1 MNYRIFFLSLLAF
14 IGLSDASLG
23 KSLSLIVISDETRL
37 PLRAAIRLEDNSGL
51 FLDSICGADGRFTI
65 QYPDSRSNIRLEV
78 SHDGYIAVW
87 MNLPEEDIVDLGV
100 IALER
105 EPVTLNEVTV
115 VASNTSI
122 KAGKRTIFPTVR
134 QIRRNF
140 NTEDLLSDL
149 RASVPELRVNP
160 ILHTISIDDQTPV
173 FQINGRV
180 QNMDRL
186 ISLSPER
193 IARIEM
199 TNYRDPQYNAPVFNI
214 ILKPAPKGGS
224 VAIYSQDAVTTP
236 KVYAKTTGTFNRKNS
251 EVLFDYK
258 WVYRNSSD
266 EITNSTESYTDP
278 FSKIVRNGQG
288 LPSATTDQDH
298 RFLFEYTYMPGKKS
312 VFVLSAEAALH
323 WNHNENGIKY
333 IQTSGLSEERDG
345 FISWNNRKYRRTP
358 WGFSG
363 YYRFEKNIHRVEVL
377 TSIVQAGSRY
387 NRELNYSDGYN
398 YQSNSVNRGLSCGAT
413 VNYYIQFPSD
423 ISLSSGVDYSYN
435 LAESEFFQSGYPDNN
450 SRMHSNQVYA
460 YGKISWYNKGF
471 SIVGGPGIRYLSSYN
486 GVNSD
491 KYWNWRGVIAVN
503 QNVGQFLSL
512 SYNAAVDPGF
522 PSLGETST
530 VLQIRDDYS
539 GHIGNP
545 YLKPSLGLSQNFRIN
560 YHSKKIRV
568 SPYAYYAYKYLPIV
582 EDWYYSY
589 DDELFVQTYENADDS
604 HNLTFALNV
613 SLSDI
618 FGKINLAADI
628 GCNRFWLRMNEASSS
643 KCHMFV
649 RFNASAYINDFNFSL
664 DLTPIRGLQY
674 QGAAYSREMVFNS
687 ISASYRYRNFQFGIQ
702 WQNPLTSKAF
712 LTQTYYLS
720 KVHPRYNEYYISDFN
735 NMILFSVQYN
745 ASFGHSYKKPNV
757 TTYKTAVKD
766 IITAY

>member
-51 FLDSICGADGRFTI
+51 FLDSICGTDGRFTI

-87 MNLPEEDIVDLGV
+87 MNLPEEEIVDLGV

-214 ILKPAPKGGS
+214 ILKPTPKGGS

-288 LPSATTDQDH
+288 LLRQPLIRTI
-298 RFLFEYTYMPGKKS
+298 
-312 VFVLSAEAALH
+312 VFCLNTRICLV
-323 WNHNENGIKY
+323 
-333 IQTSGLSEERDG
+333 
-345 FISWNNRKYRRTP
+345 
-358 WGFSG
+358 
-363 YYRFEKNIHRVEVL
+363 KN
-377 TSIVQAGSRY
+377 Q
-387 NRELNYSDGYN
+387 
-398 YQSNSVNRGLSCGAT
+398 
-413 VNYYIQFPSD
+413 
-423 ISLSSGVDYSYN
+423 
-435 LAESEFFQSGYPDNN
+435 
-450 SRMHSNQVYA
+450 
-460 YGKISWYNKGF
+460 
-471 SIVGGPGIRYLSSYN
+471 SSY
-486 GVNSD
+486 
-491 KYWNWRGVIAVN
+491 Y
-503 QNVGQFLSL
+503 
-512 SYNAAVDPGF
+512 
-522 PSLGETST
+522 
-530 VLQIRDDYS
+530 LQKQRC
-539 GHIGNP
+539 IGTTM
-545 YLKPSLGLSQNFRIN
+545 K
-560 YHSKKIRV
+560 
-568 SPYAYYAYKYLPIV
+568 
-582 EDWYYSY
+582 
-589 DDELFVQTYENADDS
+589 
-604 HNLTFALNV
+604 
-613 SLSDI
+613 
-618 FGKINLAADI
+618 
-628 GCNRFWLRMNEASSS
+628 
-643 KCHMFV
+643 
-649 RFNASAYINDFNFSL
+649 
-664 DLTPIRGLQY
+664 
-674 QGAAYSREMVFNS
+674 MV
-687 ISASYRYRNFQFGIQ
+687 
-702 WQNPLTSKAF
+702 
-712 LTQTYYLS
+712 
-720 KVHPRYNEYYISDFN
+720 
-735 NMILFSVQYN
+735 
-745 ASFGHSYKKPNV
+745 
-757 TTYKTAVKD
+757 
-766 IITAY
+766 